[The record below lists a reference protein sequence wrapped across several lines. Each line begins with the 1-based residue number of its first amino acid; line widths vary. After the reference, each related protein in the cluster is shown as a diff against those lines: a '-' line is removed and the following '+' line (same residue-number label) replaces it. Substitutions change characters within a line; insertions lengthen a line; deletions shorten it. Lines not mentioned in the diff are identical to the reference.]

1 MTENRYTRRQILK
14 VAGIGGASLLAGKS
28 ASTVCHSKPIR
39 KKGRVLRMNK
49 WKQWKRGLLLE
60 IPYYDPFEDMGDC
73 WFDENA
79 ANNIMDFFPKML
91 CHIKGPKAGKSF
103 YLARW
108 EQAILANLFGWK
120 RPDGTRRYREA
131 FIEVPRKN
139 GKTLLIAGIVIFGLL
154 FDGEKGAEIYSAA
167 ADRDQAKLV
176 FMSVKGM
183 ILSSTELTMR
193 TKIYQHSIVEMDPDI
208 GMETGSFYKPISA
221 EAGTKHG
228 YNSHIVVV
236 DELHAQPNDE
246 LVDVLE
252 TSMGSRMQPLL
263 IYITT
268 SDYDKPSICNE
279 KEKYSY
285 EVRGYDQLGKG
296 IHRIKDKSFLPA
308 VWQATIN
315 DDWTKLETWK
325 KANPCLGNSLQV
337 DFIRRECQK
346 AKDVPRFLNTFLRLH
361 LNVKTQTAIR
371 WLDLEQWDKCAEPVI
386 EEQLR
391 GKRCFCGFDLS
402 HNTDTT
408 SVAYVFPPDSDCQLY
423 RILLRV
429 YIPEENAKARELRD
443 HVPYLT
449 WAREGHIRLTPGN
462 VIDHAKIKADFEED
476 YQKFDI
482 QEVAFDRW
490 GFEALRQQFIAE
502 GVNEEVFVSF
512 GMGFVSLSAPSKKLE
527 ELILAS
533 EIAHGGN
540 PVFRWMAGN
549 TVIETDSAENIKPS
563 KKKSTERIDGIV
575 STVMALGRAITIPE
589 VKPSVYETRGII
601 EIGEDESNE

>member
-1 MTENRYTRRQILK
+1 MIEYRYTRRQVLK
-14 VAGIGGASLLAGKS
+14 AGIGGASLLIGENVCSSKS
-28 ASTVCHSKPIR
+28 VRR
-39 KKGRVLRMNK
+39 KKRISEIKK
-49 WKQWKRGLLLE
+49 WRQWKRGLLLE
-60 IPYYDPFEDMGDC
+60 IPFYDPFEDAGDC
-73 WFDENA
+73 WFDEEA
-79 ANNIMDFFPKML
+79 ACNVMDFFPKML

-108 EQAILANLFGWK
+108 EQTILANLFGWK

-139 GKTLLIAGIVIFGLL
+139 GKTSLIAGIVIFGLL
-154 FDGEKGAEIYSAA
+154 FDDERGAEIYSAA
-167 ADRDQAKLV
+167 ADREQAKLV
-176 FMSVKGM
+176 FMAVKGM
-183 ILSSTELTMR
+183 VLSSTELTMR
-193 TKIYQHSIVEMDPDI
+193 TKIYQHSIVEMDTKTGI
-208 GMETGSFYKPISA
+208 ETGSFYKPISA

-228 YNSHIVVV
+228 YNSHIIVV

-252 TSMGSRMQPLL
+252 TSMGSRAQPLL
-263 IYITT
+263 IHITT

-279 KEKYSY
+279 KESFAYKI
-285 EVRGYDQLGKG
+285 RGYDQNGKK
-296 IHRIKDKSFLPA
+296 ISKADDNSFLPA
-308 VWQATIN
+308 VWQATLK
-315 DDWTKLETWK
+315 DDWRKFETWK
-325 KANPCLGNSLQV
+325 KANPCLGNSLSV
-337 DFIRRECQK
+337 DYIRRKCKK
-346 AKDVPRFLNTFLRLH
+346 AQETPRFLNTFMRLH
-361 LNVKTQTAIR
+361 LNVKTQTAVR

-386 EEQLR
+386 EEQLI

-408 SVAYVFPPDSDCQLY
+408 SVAYVFPPDEDCQLY

-429 YIPEENAKARELRD
+429 YIPEDNARARELRD

-449 WAREGHIRLTPGN
+449 WAREGYIKLTPGN
-462 VIDHAKIKADFEED
+462 VIDHATIKADFEKD

-490 GFEALRQQFIAE
+490 GFEALRQQLIAE
-502 GVNEEVFVSF
+502 GVDEEVFVSF

-527 ELILAS
+527 ELVLAG

-540 PVFRWMAGN
+540 PVLRWMAGN
-549 TVIETDSAENIKPS
+549 TVVETDSAENIKPN

-575 STVMALGRAITIPE
+575 STIMALGRAITIQE
-589 VKPSVYETRGII
+589 AKPSVYEERGII
-601 EIGEDESNE
+601 EL